1 MDTILIILGVVAV
14 AAGVIYYF
22 IKSGKIAD
30 SDGDLIPDV
39 VEDAIDDAKELVE
52 DVKAT
57 AKEVKKRAKRVK
69 EELGDVTEAVKDVV
83 EQTKDVVSAA
93 KGKAR
98 KGRKTS
104 KVTKAQLRVMDKEE
118 LVSLAKREFNK
129 DLDVSLTK
137 TNLINKVYELYNK

>member
-1 MDTILIILGVVAV
+1 MNTILIILGVVAV

-22 IKSGKIAD
+22 MKSGKIAD

-39 VEDAIDDAKELVE
+39 VEDAVE
-52 DVKAT
+52 DVKKT
-57 AKEVKKRAKRVK
+57 AKEVKSRAKRVA
-69 EELGDVTEAVKDVV
+69 EEAKDVAEAVKEVV
-83 EQTKDVVSAA
+83 EQSKDVVSAA

-98 KGRKTS
+98 KGRKVS

>member
-22 IKSGKIAD
+22 MKSGKIAD

-39 VEDAIDDAKELVE
+39 VEDAVE
-52 DVKAT
+52 DVKKT
-57 AKEVKKRAKRVK
+57 AKEVKSRAKRVV
-69 EELGDVTEAVKDVV
+69 EEAKDVAEAVKEVV
-83 EQTKDVVSAA
+83 EQSKDVVSAA

-98 KGRKTS
+98 KGRKVS

-118 LVSLAKREFNK
+118 LVALAKREFNK

>member
-22 IKSGKIAD
+22 MKSGKIAD

-39 VEDAIDDAKELVE
+39 VEDAVE
-52 DVKAT
+52 DVKKT
-57 AKEVKKRAKRVK
+57 AKEVKSRAKRVA
-69 EELGDVTEAVKDVV
+69 EEAKDVAEAVKEVV
-83 EQTKDVVSAA
+83 EQSKDVVSAA

-98 KGRKTS
+98 KGRKVS

-118 LVSLAKREFNK
+118 LVALAKREFNK